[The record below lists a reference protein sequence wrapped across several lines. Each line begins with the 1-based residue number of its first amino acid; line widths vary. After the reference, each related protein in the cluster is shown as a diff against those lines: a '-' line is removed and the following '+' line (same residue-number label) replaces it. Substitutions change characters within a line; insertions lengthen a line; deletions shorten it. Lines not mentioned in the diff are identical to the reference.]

1 MGIKVR
7 EAYEMAAW
15 PGCCARGRARDMGCD
30 VIEAKHGS
38 EEYKDATGGETRKN
52 QDAFQWQGE
61 QGIKYIPELLRF
73 AGSMV
78 PDPSTTSPRP
88 FIVERV

>member
-1 MGIKVR
+1 MGMKARQV
-7 EAYEMAAW
+7 YEMAKW

-30 VIEAKHGS
+30 DRSQTWIGEIQERDRGATS
-38 EEYKDATGGETRKN
+38 EN
-52 QDAFQWQGE
+52 QAASQRAAE
-61 QGIKYIPELLRF
+61 QEIKYIPELLRF

-78 PDPSTTSPRP
+78 PEPSTTSPRP